1 MRINRFFVVAAIA
14 FVSISSMAMA
24 ENSSTTDKSS
34 PYQAK
39 IILAS
44 AKLDNQDLAKVDDQI
59 MTIEKNI
66 IDYTNS
72 ERVKRGLK
80 PLEIDS
86 SLVNTSRKHAQW
98 MASRRSLQHGRYGVG
113 ENIAMGQRSSREAVN
128 DWMNSSGHR
137 ANILNSS
144 YKRIGAAAYTTE
156 GGTIYWCQQFS
167 F

>member
-1 MRINRFFVVAAIA
+1 MRISRFVV
-14 FVSISSMAMA
+14 VSILLASFGSVVLA
-24 ENSSTTDKSS
+24 EDGSATEKSS
-34 PYQAK
+34 PCLAK

-44 AKLDNQDLAKVDDQI
+44 AKLDNKDLAKVDDQI

-66 IDYTNS
+66 IDYTNN

-80 PLEIDS
+80 PLVIDQ
-86 SLVNTSRKHAQW
+86 SLIGTSRKHAQW
-98 MASRRSLQHGRYGVG
+98 MASRQSLQHGRYGVG

-144 YKRIGAAAYTTE
+144 YKKIGAAAYQTE